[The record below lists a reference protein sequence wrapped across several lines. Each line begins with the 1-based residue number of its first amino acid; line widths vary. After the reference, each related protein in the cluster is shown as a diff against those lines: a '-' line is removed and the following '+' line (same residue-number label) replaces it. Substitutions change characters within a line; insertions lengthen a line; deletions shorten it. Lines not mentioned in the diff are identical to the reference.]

1 MVKKYVYGK
10 PFETYAVICDENI
23 VMASEQDKNALFAI
37 AEAGKALEP
46 YGGISWDRPDDG
58 SEGVAMKY
66 SHTMEPDDPAY
77 TAIRLQ
83 GFSCQVFSDT
93 PIHHL

>member
-37 AEAGKALEP
+37 AEAGEALEP

-58 SEGVAMKY
+58 SEGVA
-66 SHTMEPDDPAY
+66 
-77 TAIRLQ
+77 
-83 GFSCQVFSDT
+83 
-93 PIHHL
+93 